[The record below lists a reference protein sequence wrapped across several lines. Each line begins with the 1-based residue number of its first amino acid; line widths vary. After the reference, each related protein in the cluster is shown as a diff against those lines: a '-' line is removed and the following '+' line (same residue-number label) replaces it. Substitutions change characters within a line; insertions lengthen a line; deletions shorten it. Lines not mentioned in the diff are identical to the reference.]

1 MDTKIHIELGFK
13 IDGIYFGWHDQVLY
27 QLPHINNGRYF
38 GLRAIKPKTTKG
50 GWVYYRI
57 RRKKVGKG
65 EGDLEAWVQS
75 KITKAADYIDTAAD
89 YVASGEMEEQRLVDR
104 IMDEMKC
111 WSGYEKKGTQK
122 LFGKKYNR
130 CVKKEDVTIEDANGN
145 TFAEVVPAP
154 N

>member
-57 RRKKVGKG
+57 RRKKVGLSKLG
-65 EGDLEAWVQS
+65 ALMQNVSWDLD
-75 KITKAADYIDTAAD
+75 KPI
-89 YVASGEMEEQRLVDR
+89 
-104 IMDEMKC
+104 
-111 WSGYEKKGTQK
+111 K
-122 LFGKKYNR
+122 L
-130 CVKKEDVTIEDANGN
+130 T
-145 TFAEVVPAP
+145 
-154 N
+154 